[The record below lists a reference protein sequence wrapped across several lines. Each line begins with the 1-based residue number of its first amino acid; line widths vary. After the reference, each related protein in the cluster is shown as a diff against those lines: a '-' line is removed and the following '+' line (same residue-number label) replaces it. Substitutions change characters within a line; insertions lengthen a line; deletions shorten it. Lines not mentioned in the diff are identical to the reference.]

1 MDFVITGSWCV
12 HDVVILARQSTAPSC
27 SDLLKRRLKQ
37 GREITSLVMTT
48 PGMAEV
54 LMKVQSGNELDPKET
69 FLRNLWSQNVL
80 RGTESFYLNW
90 KSGFLS
96 DSLWESRRA
105 GIKMAL
111 AIISKEWWEISQVQF
126 EQDFVEMIDES
137 WKEAEI
143 NLTVGSTSQRDT

>member
-1 MDFVITGSWCV
+1 
-12 HDVVILARQSTAPSC
+12 
-27 SDLLKRRLKQ
+27 
-37 GREITSLVMTT
+37 MTT
-48 PGMAEV
+48 PGLAEV

-69 FLRNLWSQNVL
+69 FLLNLWSQNVL

-105 GIKMAL
+105 GINMAL
-111 AIISKEWWEISQVQF
+111 AIISKEWWEINQVQF

-143 NLTVGSTSQRDT
+143 NLTVGSTSQRDP